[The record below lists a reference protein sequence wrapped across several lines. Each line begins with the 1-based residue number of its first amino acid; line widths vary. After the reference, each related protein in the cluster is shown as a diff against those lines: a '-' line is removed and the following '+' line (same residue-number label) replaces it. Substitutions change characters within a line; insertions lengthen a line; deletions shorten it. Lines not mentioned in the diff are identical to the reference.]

1 MRSHFNYFLFSMPT
15 KHKKTHHETEQKVKP
30 IVQEDETVEENP
42 VFDPV
47 VVEKI
52 VYRKQRVHGFFRTLT
67 ILALLVIGFLLLGE
81 SMGIAK
87 VAIGGFALNTV
98 YPLFIIFSTI
108 VIRSYKGIFGKLFGL
123 IIFLSVF
130 G

>member
-1 MRSHFNYFLFSMPT
+1 MPT
-15 KHKKTHHETEQKVKP
+15 KHKKTNPETTHETEP
-30 IVQEDETVEENP
+30 IHHEKEIIEEKP
-42 VFDPV
+42 VFEPV

-67 ILALLVIGFLLLGE
+67 ILALLVVGFLLLGE

-98 YPLFIIFSTI
+98 YPFFIIFSTI